1 MLPYTAPLLG
11 LFFNRCSGKN
21 VHCTWTLYVDSVR
34 GQWNQHAY
42 TPARLH
48 ATTGLPPTLQK
59 FCGKRSLPLL
69 GLLLNRIDQSD
80 RSIG

>member
-1 MLPYTAPLLG
+1 MPPYTAPLLG

-42 TPARLH
+42 TPARH
-48 ATTGLPPTLQK
+48 HRATPYPAK
-59 FCGKRSLPLL
+59 VL
-69 GLLLNRIDQSD
+69 GQAFVTAAWAFLQSD
-80 RSIG
+80 RPIG